1 MSASA
6 PQAISRRPNG
16 APVASI
22 SQPREALNRAPAPLS
37 RASAASNK
45 MPQAK
50 PSNEPQPQRPT
61 VKGKGSPET
70 TKNASTSDG
79 ASRRAKTKAAV
90 DGAKI
95 VIRRLPPGMT
105 EAEFTSILPPDYA
118 LGHGKVDWFS
128 YRPGKVSVDPSKPSR
143 PSRAYLHVMCRDDI
157 IPLCQIVRSATWED
171 ARSTFTSPCL
181 IGPPVLDFATYKR
194 IPSTKSRF
202 DPRQGTIDQDQ
213 EFMDFLEELANPSPS
228 KASVH
233 DEDADE
239 AAKDEAKVTTTPLV
253 EYLKEKSANKGK
265 DHATSKGAKPSLAK
279 GKGVA
284 KEDDL
289 SKKRTREAKADGKS
303 SDPVKILTKKTP
315 TETAAE
321 AAKNVASQL
330 SGSAATDAPKSRR
343 AGIAAAAR
351 ILQRDLG
358 LSPGSAHRRARHDAA
373 KADADTKA
381 SLSKEPMA
389 KMGEGQALSSDATA
403 AASSS
408 QTPKSHAEQSVAPE
422 PQSTG
427 RRGRGGRAADKGK
440 AVETPS
446 ALVMNPPVILKKK
459 SEHQATDAT
468 LGTYPPFHDKTANG
482 SATSGTPA
490 NPRINGGGKASSTPK
505 KAATVTAGATRAF
518 VKNVSSSQGVTE
530 ASLRQS
536 LEVFGAVTSIE
547 VDKRKNFAYVDFAQ
561 HQGFLGAVNASP
573 VQVGQTTVQIVERK
587 DKKPLGNGPVAS
599 PGGSDKGSSRGR
611 RGRGGGGG
619 GSSSKVNGVQNG
631 VAVLSST
638 NDGGTG

>member
-16 APVASI
+16 APMASI
-22 SQPREALNRAPAPLS
+22 SQPRETLNRAPASFS
-37 RASAASNK
+37 RASVASNK
-45 MPQAK
+45 TPQAK
-50 PSNEPQPQRPT
+50 ASNEPQPQRPT
-61 VKGKGSPET
+61 VKGKGSPDT
-70 TKNASTSDG
+70 AKNATTADG
-79 ASRRAKTKAAV
+79 ASRRAKTKAAIE
-90 DGAKI
+90 GAKA

-105 EAEFTSILPPDYA
+105 EAEFTSILGSEYA
-118 LGHGKVDWFS
+118 LNQGKVDWFS
-128 YRPGKVSVDPSKPSR
+128 YRSGKVSVDPSKPSR
-143 PSRAYLHVMCRDDI
+143 PSRAYLHIMCKDDI

-194 IPSTKSRF
+194 IPSTKSRS

-213 EFMDFLEELANPSPS
+213 EFMDFLEELANPTPS
-228 KASVH
+228 KASVQG
-233 DEDADE
+233 DDADE

-265 DHATSKGAKPSLAK
+265 DHASSKGAKTSLAK

-284 KEDDL
+284 KEEDL
-289 SKKRTREAKADGKS
+289 IKKRTREAKPDGKI

-315 TETAAE
+315 TEMAAD
-321 AAKNVASQL
+321 AAKNVAGQL
-330 SGSAATDAPKSRR
+330 SGTAATDAPKSRR

-381 SLSKEPMA
+381 SLGKEPMA
-389 KMGEGQALSSDATA
+389 KMGEGQSLPSDAA

-408 QTPKSHAEQSVAPE
+408 QIPKSHVEPFVAPE
-422 PQSTG
+422 PQSMG
-427 RRGRGGRAADKGK
+427 RRGRGGRTADKGK
-440 AVETPS
+440 AAEIPN

-459 SEHQATDAT
+459 SEYQATEAT
-468 LGTYPPFHDKTANG
+468 LGTHSPFHDKTANG
-482 SATSGTPA
+482 SATSSASA
-490 NPRINGGGKASSTPK
+490 NPRINGGGKAPSMHK
-505 KAATVTAGATRAF
+505 KTATVTAGATRAF

-530 ASLRQS
+530 ASLRQA
-536 LEVFGAVTSIE
+536 LEAFGAVTSIE
-547 VDKRKNFAYVDFAQ
+547 VDKRKNFAYVDFAH

-573 VQVGQTTVQIVERK
+573 VQVGQTIVQIVERK
-587 DKKPLGNGPVAS
+587 DKRPLGSGPVAS
-599 PGGSDKGSSRGR
+599 SGGSDRGYARGR

-619 GSSSKVNGVQNG
+619 SSSKANGVTNG
-631 VAVLSST
+631 VAILSST
-638 NDGGTG
+638 NSGGTG